1 MRKVIFAILIS
12 TLFFS
17 CKKDKNTATPN
28 FNYNYANLKVGK
40 YVIYN
45 VDSITFNDFTGTVDT
60 SKFQIKEV
68 LASNYTDLEGD
79 NAFKIIRYKKD
90 VDSLTW
96 VLTDVWDCKITTRTY
111 EKVVENVRYIKMIF
125 PIRLNQTWNGNSK
138 NNLGNLTYEFTSVHQ
153 PEVIGGNALDS
164 VSTVL
169 QNDNINLV
177 QEEYAEEKFAANI
190 GLVYK
195 KNISKIRSDLSSP
208 WSGYDVTMTL
218 LTYGNN

>member
-90 VDSLTW
+90 IDSLTW

>member
-40 YVIYN
+40 YIIYN
-45 VDSITFNDFTGTVDT
+45 VDSINFNDFTGTIDT

-79 NAFKIIRYKKD
+79 NAFKIIRYKKTI
-90 VDSLTW
+90 DSLGW
-96 VLTDVWDCKITTRTY
+96 VLTDVWNSKITARTY
-111 EKVVENVRYIKMIF
+111 EKVAENVRYIKMIF
-125 PIRLNQTWNGNSK
+125 PIKLNQTWNGNSK
-138 NNLGNLTYEFTSVHQ
+138 NNLGNLTYTFTSVHQ
-153 PEVIGGNALDS
+153 PEVIGGYALDS
-164 VSTVL
+164 VSTIS
-169 QNDNINLV
+169 QKDNINLI
-177 QEEYAEEKFAANI
+177 QEEYFEEKYAANI

-195 KNISKIRSDLSSP
+195 KSVSKIRSNLSSP
-208 WSGYDVTMTL
+208 WLGYDVTMTL
-218 LTYGNN
+218 SSYGNN